1 MGFVSSE
8 KSADETTQPTET
20 LPDAQGDSSEC
31 RAIDAAT
38 HRYAAA
44 EQEHR
49 RERFELA
56 VTRAQA
62 H

>member
-1 MGFVSSE
+1 MGFVSSDE
-8 KSADETTQPTET
+8 STDETTRPET
-20 LPDAQGDSSEC
+20 LPDEQGGAPEC

-56 VTRAQA
+56 VARAQTQ
-62 H
+62 